1 MKTWNNKFDRFVCI
15 GDAVRWDVG
24 AFTLEARIETDYETQ
39 PTDFDCYSTDDRERW
54 QKDEWCYVGI
64 VIDVFIGD
72 VPITKHATS
81 LWGIEC
87 NFGRD
92 NTYLDDVA
100 HDLEDEALER
110 AHVDLERIRK
120 ALRVTDTTDNQVI

>member
-15 GDAVRWDVG
+15 GDAISWTAG
-24 AFTLEARIETDYETQ
+24 AFTLTARIEPDYDTQ
-39 PTDFDCYSTDDRERW
+39 PTDFDCYSEKDIECW
-54 QKDEWCYVGI
+54 KNDEWCYVGV
-64 VIDVFIGD
+64 VIDVAIND
-72 VPITKHATS
+72 VLITKHAAS
-81 LWGIEC
+81 LWGIDC
-87 NFGRD
+87 NFGKD